1 MVQILMPISFAER
14 LILPE
19 DVLISDVE
27 GESVILNVNTE
38 RYFGLDEVGT
48 RMLSVLTES
57 NSVQT
62 AYEALL
68 EEYEVENDTLRR
80 DLADLIDRLLGQGLL
95 EVAREEPA

>member
-1 MVQILMPISFAER
+1 MPISFAER

>member
-1 MVQILMPISFAER
+1 MPISFAER

-19 DVLISDVE
+19 DVLMSDVE

-68 EEYEVENDTLRR
+68 EEYEVENETLRR